1 MNNFNIF
8 YATYDNKEFETLCN
22 RIKNYFP
29 KEDKGYEKEETL
41 IPNINDTI
49 NKVTTNIEE
58 LARQLYLERKEYQ
71 KKLSNSPIVL
81 EFGSYKCSIIH
92 NNIDYFYYDKHERL
106 KKELLPSG
114 QYVTGFR
121 INGGRGNLELMSCY
135 NHVPFYYVGTYK
147 NLNKINVKN
156 LQLGTIIYLQDEKK
170 IYTKI
175 NNTDDKLTELAGTVD
190 CSSFDEH
197 CSDKTPLQYQE
208 ITETYYQW
216 DKKDFEE
223 WKNL

>member
-1 MNNFNIF
+1 MNNFNTF
-8 YATYDNKEFETLCN
+8 YATYDNKEFVALCN
-22 RIKNYFP
+22 RIENYFP
-29 KEDKGYEKEETL
+29 KEDKEYKKEEIL

-81 EFGSYKCSIIH
+81 EFGSYKCSIVH
-92 NNIDYFYYDKHERL
+92 NNIDYFYYDKHERF

-121 INGGRGNLELMSCY
+121 ANGGRGNLELMSY
-135 NHVPFYYVGTYK
+135 YHNVPFYHIGTYK
-147 NLNKINVKN
+147 NLNEINVKD
-156 LQLGTIIYLQDEKK
+156 LQLGTIIYLQDVKK

-197 CSDKTPLQYQE
+197 CSDKTSPQYQE
-208 ITETYYQW
+208 ISEIYYQW
-216 DKKDFEE
+216 DKKDYDE

>member
-1 MNNFNIF
+1 M
-8 YATYDNKEFETLCN
+8 DNKEFVALCN
-22 RIKNYFP
+22 RIENYFP
-29 KEDKGYEKEETL
+29 KEDKVYKKEEIL

-58 LARQLYLERKEYQ
+58 LTRQLYLERKEYQ

-81 EFGSYKCSIIH
+81 EFGPYKCSIVH

-114 QYVTGFR
+114 QYVTGFHV
-121 INGGRGNLELMSCY
+121 NGGRGNLELMSCY
-135 NHVPFYYVGTYK
+135 HNVPFYHVGTYK
-147 NLNKINVKN
+147 NLNEINVKN

-190 CSSFDEH
+190 CPYFDEH
-197 CSDKTPLQYQE
+197 CSDKTSLQYQE
-208 ITETYYQW
+208 IAETYYQW